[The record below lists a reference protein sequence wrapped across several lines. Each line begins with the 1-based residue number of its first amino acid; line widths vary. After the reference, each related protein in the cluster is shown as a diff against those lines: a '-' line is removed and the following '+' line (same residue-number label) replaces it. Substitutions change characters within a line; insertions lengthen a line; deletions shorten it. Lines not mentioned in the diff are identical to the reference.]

1 MKTANMDTEMAIKS
15 VHINKVSVLHV
26 LSRLNLEKMY
36 EGFLSPRTTQS
47 VHNNEESVLGL
58 RIQKSKYY
66 YYMPSPLKMRKIL

>member
-36 EGFLSPRTTQS
+36 KGFLSPRTTQS
-47 VHNNEESVLGL
+47 VRNNEESVLDL
-58 RIQKSKYY
+58 RIQKSKY
-66 YYMPSPLKMRKIL
+66 